1 MSNRRN
7 IGEGG
12 AGVEGLG
19 EKLQR
24 YSLNTIRE
32 ALPDA
37 VIEGQC
43 KQAGMKFRRRSIPPV
58 VAVLHMIMT
67 ALWPE
72 GSFAAGWHLQWCFA
86 KSLWGTGGEKSPS
99 MGSVAKARARI
110 PLDAWEG
117 IFAWLCR
124 QACRMSKPVEN
135 WRGHRLIIADG
146 TTVTTADRAELFEA
160 FGRGGGRSGK
170 YKYPLVRI
178 VVVGL
183 ANTMTLLGCRIG
195 GYRQGEWGLL
205 SGLLGI
211 LEAGDLLIADRAF
224 AGANHYAAYMGRA
237 IGFVTRLHQAVRVE
251 KLEVLW
257 KAGSRGFVTRLEIN
271 RVYRR
276 RDKELPKWV
285 MVRLIRV
292 RLQVRGAWK
301 ETFLVTSLLDEEAY
315 PEKEIAELY
324 SRRWRVETLLR
335 EVKVTLGADVL
346 RSMTVEGVKK
356 EILARLSAA
365 TIVRT
370 LMVEA
375 AIWKGEDPLAL
386 SFSFAVRAV
395 VSYAP
400 AFASLPV
407 WALGEKYE
415 EMLEEMAGHKT
426 PWRPG
431 RNEPRAVRME
441 RKHYPTLRTTRALW
455 RLTNAA

>member
-1 MSNRRN
+1 MSNRSN
-7 IGEGG
+7 IGEEGV
-12 AGVEGLG
+12 GVEGLG
-19 EKLQR
+19 QKLQR
-24 YSLNTIRE
+24 YSLNSIRE

-43 KQAGMKFRRRSIPPV
+43 KQAGMKYRRRSIPPV

-72 GSFAAGWHLQWCFA
+72 GSFAAGWHLQWCYA
-86 KSLWGTGGEKSPS
+86 KSLWGAGRDRSPS
-99 MGSVAKARARI
+99 LGSVAKARARI
-110 PLDAWEG
+110 PFDAWEG

-124 QACRMSKPVEN
+124 RAAAMSGSIES

-146 TTVTTADRAELFEA
+146 TTVTTAARPELFEA
-160 FGRGGGRSGK
+160 FGRGSGRCGK
-170 YKYPLVRI
+170 YRYPLVRV

-211 LEAGDLLIADRAF
+211 LEAGDILIADRAF
-224 AGANHYAAYMGRA
+224 AGANHYATYMDSA
-237 IGFVTRLHQAVRVE
+237 IEFVTRLHHAVRVG

-257 KAGSRGFVTRLEIN
+257 KAGSKGFVTRLKIN
-271 RVYRR
+271 EVYRR

-285 MVRLIRV
+285 RVRLIGV
-292 RLQVRGAWK
+292 RLQIRGAWK
-301 ETFLVTSLLDEEAY
+301 ETFLVTSLLDEETY
-315 PEKEIAELY
+315 PEEEIVELY

-346 RSMTVEGVKK
+346 RSVTVDGVKK
-356 EILARLSAA
+356 EIMARLSAS
-365 TIVRT
+365 TIVRM

-375 AIWKGEDPLAL
+375 AIRKGEDPLAL
-386 SFSFAVRAV
+386 SFSFAVLA
-395 VSYAP
+395 YAP

-407 WALGEKYE
+407 WALREKYE
-415 EMLEEMAGHKT
+415 EMLGEMAAHKT

-455 RLTNAA
+455 RLEHAA